1 MKSKSDDIELARREL
16 ILLYIGIKIRK
27 EEEVINN
34 NSIILVQALALTEEE
49 YNKEIEDLKD
59 KSLLDMVNY
68 IKDSIDVIV
77 NFKID
82 DIIDEYKSDKNENAA
97 TDLETLLQKEEAAIR
112 EHISYEH
119 KIKIEYEK
127 LLDKMEIME
136 LEHKLLVYQVVRL
149 NYKFNFIL

>member
-1 MKSKSDDIELARREL
+1 MKSKSDDIESARREL